1 MSEIRDKASLAMTS
15 ELALQEAST
24 LIRELAGRG
33 PAGESVKSALRR
45 VGRQLKDWSP
55 SRVRDVWYQDC
66 RVSIRGEE
74 LEQLRALTKRRAQ
87 DKADTDALAELRA
100 RISRLEALLEG
111 SDPSFH
117 GPHLSALGEIRRKMG

>member
-1 MSEIRDKASLAMTS
+1 MSEFRDKASLAMTS

-45 VGRQLKDWSP
+45 VGRQLKNWNP
-55 SRVRDVWYQDC
+55 SRIRDVWYQDC

-74 LEQLRALTKRRAQ
+74 LEQLRALTKRRVQ
-87 DKADTDALAELRA
+87 DKADTDALEELRA
-100 RISRLEALLEG
+100 RISRLEALLE
-111 SDPSFH
+111 SADPSFH
-117 GPHLSALGEIRRKMG
+117 SPDIAALGDIRRKMG